1 MKLTVYINDFLLTLE
16 FILAW
21 IFLMI
26 VLKQELLLR
35 MIHDLH
41 NLQEIDILYDLVYLQ
56 FNFLIVL

>member
-41 NLQEIDILYDLVYLQ
+41 NLQEIDILLIIMGLQ
-56 FNFLIVL
+56 YHRQRS